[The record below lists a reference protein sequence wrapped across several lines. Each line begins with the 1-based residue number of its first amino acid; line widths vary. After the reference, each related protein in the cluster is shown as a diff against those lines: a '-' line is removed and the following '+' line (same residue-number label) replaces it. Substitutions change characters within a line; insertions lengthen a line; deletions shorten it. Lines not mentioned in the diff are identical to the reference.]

1 MRCFS
6 LARSAFWTVSDS
18 VTLSPVSVAAKG
30 LVSENRGLSLRFPRF
45 VRIREDKSVE
55 DASSTDFLAG
65 MYREQQGRGTGQGGT
80 DDGQLVDPAPLTDA
94 EVDDDYGNVELD

>member
-1 MRCFS
+1 
-6 LARSAFWTVSDS
+6 LTGSAFWTISDS

-55 DASSTDFLAG
+55 DASSTGFLAG
-65 MYREQQGRGTGQGGT
+65 MYREQQGKGMVHGGT
-80 DDGQLVDPAPLTDA
+80 DDGQLVDPALTDD
-94 EVDDDYGNVELD
+94 ELDDDCENVEPD